1 MIGWQWTLSSVS
13 FDETHDQADVISVLT
28 VVAQSIERVVP
39 TVPPS
44 IDIAIE
50 GPLQRKQDFLN
61 HEVGGTGVKPYQPAN
76 IWNEVSLNGGLRY
89 RQDKGEKLYRR
100 SMYTYWKR
108 SSPMP
113 NMLIFDSPSREKCVI
128 QRQRT
133 NTPLQALVTL
143 NDPQFLE
150 AGRALAQRLIKS
162 GDDEASKRID
172 LGYRLATAR
181 PAKTREIEILTK
193 LFEKNLARFRGN
205 PAAAKE
211 FLAVGE
217 SPRDESIDPAEHAAW
232 MVIAQ
237 TIMNL
242 DESLTR
248 N

>member
-1 MIGWQWTLSSVS
+1 M
-13 FDETHDQADVISVLT
+13 
-28 VVAQSIERVVP
+28 
-39 TVPPS
+39 
-44 IDIAIE
+44 
-50 GPLQRKQDFLN
+50 
-61 HEVGGTGVKPYQPAN
+61 KPYQPAN

-89 RQDKGEKLYRR
+89 RQDSGENLYRR

-108 SSPMP
+108 SAPMP
-113 NMLIFDSPSREKCVI
+113 NMLIFDAPSREKCVI

-150 AGRALAQRLIKS
+150 AARALAGRLLKS
-162 GDDEASKRID
+162 DRSGSSARID
-172 LGYRLATAR
+172 LCFELAVSR
-181 PAKTREIEILTK
+181 PAAPREQEILAQ
-193 LFEKNLARFRGN
+193 LLEKNLANFRNN
-205 PAAAKE
+205 PEDAAK

-232 MVIAQ
+232 MVVAQ
-237 TIMNL
+237 TVLNL